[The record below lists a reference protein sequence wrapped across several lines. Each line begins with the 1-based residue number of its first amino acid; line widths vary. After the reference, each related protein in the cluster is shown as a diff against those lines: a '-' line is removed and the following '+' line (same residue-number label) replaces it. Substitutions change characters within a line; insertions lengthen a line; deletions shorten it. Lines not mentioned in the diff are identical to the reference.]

1 MEDSFFDHIEIVNPI
16 VNTQNSNAQCVR
28 RCLDQQFQS
37 CIQKVQKNIS
47 SLKRQESFHTS
58 NFFLQNIIHQ
68 PKLNP
73 KQLDKSK
80 SFINALKI
88 LKKNNDSYQ
97 SNLRQKTLTSYQTSD
112 LVQLLKCRSGN
123 KNSANCQTQIYKKQQ
138 IQAKQLQ
145 QIKQQLNEFNI
156 RKSNSAYIQAIFK

>member
-16 VNTQNSNAQCVR
+16 INIQNQNAECVR
-28 RCLDQQFQS
+28 RCLNQQFQS
-37 CIQKVQKNIS
+37 CVMNLQQNIS
-47 SLKRQESFHTS
+47 SIRKQESFHAK
-58 NFFLQNIIHQ
+58 NYFLQSLSNKSKINS
-68 PKLNP
+68 KLT
-73 KQLDKSK
+73 KSK

-112 LVQLLKCRSGN
+112 LVQLLRCKSSN
-123 KNSANCQTQIYKKQQ
+123 KNSGNCQTQIYNKQQ

-156 RKSNSAYIQAIFK
+156 RKSNSAYIQTMFK